1 MARTETDHL
10 LAMANDIAANLGFQ
24 ADPRSDTRADSG
36 ADAET
41 RIADHINRF
50 WAPRMRRLL
59 LEYAAN
65 DGRGLSEVLKKALP
79 KMGQ

>member
-24 ADPRSDTRADSG
+24 

-65 DGRGLSEVLKKALP
+65 DGRGLSEVLQKALP
-79 KMGQ
+79 KLGQ

>member
-10 LAMANDIAANLGFQ
+10 VAMANDIAANLGFQ
-24 ADPRSDTRADSG
+24 AD
-36 ADAET
+36 ADA
-41 RIADHINRF
+41 RIAAHIQRF

-59 LEYAAN
+59 LEYAAS

-79 KMGQ
+79 KLGQ

>member
-10 LAMANDIAANLGFQ
+10 LAMANDIAANLGF
-24 ADPRSDTRADSG
+24 RADAGADAG

-79 KMGQ
+79 KLGQ

>member
-24 ADPRSDTRADSG
+24 AIAG
-36 ADAET
+36 ADAGADAAT
-41 RIADHINRF
+41 RIADHIERF

-65 DGRGLSEVLKKALP
+65 DGRGLSEVLLKALQ
-79 KMGQ
+79 KLAQQ